1 MLDPASAF
9 PPVVSPEIARPTSLD
24 DASKGEGLEFLA
36 ALDEAQANESR
47 TESHVG
53 VNVGERPHE
62 QPVVEVEGSQTEGGG
77 DHDAKAGNR
86 ATPSVAGQ
94 SETLGSQTTE
104 FAGVDVD
111 TATVITSNGESL
123 SPVAAVKEENPIG
136 ASLIFRPDGK
146 AETGS
151 SSSEDGQALTTKVT
165 KIHPGQSAFLPHIAG
180 SQSATPT
187 STNAPPVT
195 GKVPNLSTQAASN
208 TATSVATETT
218 AITFESPKSVGNDGQ
233 ASPVELTIETAT
245 ALPQTSN
252 PAATLNARSVAAENR
267 PTVPGQPS
275 ESPITSSNVK
285 TPAGV
290 DSELADAATGDAA
303 TGDTDSSDT
312 ESGSSQRD
320 SHSPGIRNA
329 TVGNQALGSESP
341 RFNLPDGFTA
351 AGFTGDSPGNTTDS
365 PAISADKA
373 ALTGTLSWESTNPF
387 QSNTPAVSNVANG
400 NVQSGTALPGD
411 PWQDTANIR
420 NQVTSS
426 VLSARLEGKSGG
438 HRMEIKLDPP
448 ELGKISIEFIGKDN
462 ELTARIQAAEPA
474 TLTALRAD
482 LPALVETLEDAGI
495 VLDEFHLNQ
504 SSDDGDFQPG
514 NRGQEESG
522 DKDTTTYDDTTEMD
536 EIDSTR
542 KPSGR
547 LDITA

>member
-36 ALDEAQANESR
+36 ALDEAQANEAR

-53 VNVGERPHE
+53 INVGERPHE
-62 QPVVEVEGSQTEGGG
+62 QSDVAVEGSQTEGGG
-77 DHDAKAGNR
+77 DHDADDGAGNR
-86 ATPSVAGQ
+86 ATPNVAGQ

-111 TATVITSNGESL
+111 AATVIASNGESL
-123 SPVAAVKEENPIG
+123 SPIAASKEENSNG
-136 ASLIFRPDGK
+136 ANLIFRSDGK
-146 AETGS
+146 AETRSG
-151 SSSEDGQALTTKVT
+151 SSEDGQAVTTKVT
-165 KIHPGQSAFLPHIAG
+165 KIHPGKAVFLPHIAR

-187 STNAPPVT
+187 STNAPPAD
-195 GKVPNLSTQAASN
+195 GNFSNLSTQAASN
-208 TATSVATETT
+208 AATSVATETPGVT
-218 AITFESPKSVGNDGQ
+218 SESPKSLVTDGQ
-233 ASPVELTIETAT
+233 ARSVDLTVNTTA
-245 ALPQTSN
+245 ALSQTSN
-252 PAATLNARSVAAENR
+252 PAATLAARSVAAENR

-275 ESPITSSNVK
+275 DSPITGTNAA
-285 TPAGV
+285 TPAVV
-290 DSELADAATGDAA
+290 DSELADAAS
-303 TGDTDSSDT
+303 GDTDSSDG
-312 ESGSSQRD
+312 ESGSSQRE
-320 SHSPGIRNA
+320 SQSPGIRTA
-329 TVGNQALGSESP
+329 TDGSLDSGSESP
-341 RFNLPDGFTA
+341 RFNLPDSFTSAGFT
-351 AGFTGDSPGNTTDS
+351 TGDSPGTTGDS
-365 PAISADKA
+365 PAISAAKA
-373 ALTGTLSWESTNPF
+373 ALTGTLSWESTNPL
-387 QSNTPAVSNVANG
+387 QTNAPTVSNATNG
-400 NVQSGTALPGD
+400 NALPGD

-420 NQVTSS
+420 NQVSSS

-462 ELTARIQAAEPA
+462 ELSARIQAAEPA

-522 DKDTTTYDDTTEMD
+522 DQDKTNYDDTTEMD

-542 KPSGR
+542 RPSGR